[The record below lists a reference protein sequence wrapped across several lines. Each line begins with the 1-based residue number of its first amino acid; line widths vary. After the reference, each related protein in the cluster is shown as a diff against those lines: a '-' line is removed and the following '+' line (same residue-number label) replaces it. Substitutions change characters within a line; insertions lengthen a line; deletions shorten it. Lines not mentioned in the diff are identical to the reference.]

1 MSEKDGKKNI
11 FQFIP
16 DILKLGFK
24 EAWEKQS
31 NTSRLLFFFL
41 TIFLFI
47 KLLEILGI
55 WVWLIFIPL
64 IIKMVQ
70 GDWLQ
75 NYQVKMEALD
85 LKKSKFLFFF
95 FPKTIA
101 GDIGRVILG
110 SLMFLAILVSIGFIL
125 ILLAM
130 IFYSTTPGAGLVIM
144 LIIIGGGIYVLIP
157 FIVTLAFYF
166 LVRRLKI
173 LLKA

>member
-1 MSEKDGKKNI
+1 M
-11 FQFIP
+11 
-16 DILKLGFK
+16 
-24 EAWEKQS
+24 
-31 NTSRLLFFFL
+31 
-41 TIFLFI
+41 
-47 KLLEILGI
+47 
-55 WVWLIFIPL
+55 LIFIPL

-75 NYQVKMEALD
+75 NYQVKMYALD
-85 LKKSKFLFFF
+85 LKKSKLFFFF

-110 SLMFLAILVSIGFIL
+110 LLMFLAILVSIGFVL

>member
-1 MSEKDGKKNI
+1 MLKKNI

-24 EAWEKQS
+24 EAWEKKH
-31 NTSRLLFFFL
+31 NISRLIFIFL

-55 WVWLIFIPL
+55 WVWLIFIPI

-101 GDIGRVILG
+101 GDIGR
-110 SLMFLAILVSIGFIL
+110 
-125 ILLAM
+125 
-130 IFYSTTPGAGLVIM
+130 
-144 LIIIGGGIYVLIP
+144 
-157 FIVTLAFYF
+157 
-166 LVRRLKI
+166 
-173 LLKA
+173 